1 MTYTTIL
8 FDVKD
13 RIATITFNRPENM
26 NSYNNTMSAEINK
39 ALDEADNDPNVRAV
53 IFTGNPNTK
62 KPAFCAGFDLTG
74 GKPFDFSNEDIHD
87 TRDTGGT
94 NALRIFQMKKPIIA
108 AINGA
113 AVGIGI
119 TITMPMDIRI
129 ISEKAKIGFV
139 FAKRGFVNE
148 ACSSWFLPRIVG
160 VSKAA
165 ELVMT
170 GRILTAQQ
178 AYECGLMTE
187 VVPEDK
193 VYERAVEVAKEIADN
208 CAPVSV
214 ALCRQMIYQMAGARW
229 PMTAH
234 KLESVSYH
242 YIGVSPD
249 ALEGAASFLEKRPP
263 EFAMDPAKDM
273 PPEYPWFPPQQFPK
287 NVQE

>member
-1 MTYTTIL
+1 MTFETIL
-8 FDVKD
+8 YDVAD
-13 RIATITFNRPENM
+13 QIATITLHRPENM
-26 NSYNNTMSAEINK
+26 NTYNNQMCEEINQ
-39 ALDEADNDPNVRAV
+39 ALDLADNDPKVRAV
-53 IFTGNPNTK
+53 IFTGGPGTK
-62 KPAFCAGFDLTG
+62 KPVYCAGFDLTG
-74 GKPFDFSNEDIHD
+74 GKPFDFSAEDIHE
-87 TRDTGGT
+87 TRDTGGK
-94 NALRIFQMKKPIIA
+94 NALRIYEMKKPVIG

-113 AVGIGI
+113 AVGIGA
-119 TITMPMDIRI
+119 TMTLPMDVRI
-129 ISEKAKIGFV
+129 LSENAKLGFV

-160 VSKAA
+160 VSKAV

-170 GRILTAQQ
+170 GRIITAQQ
-178 AYECGLMTE
+178 AYEIGLATE
-187 VVPEDK
+187 VVPEGK
-193 VYERAVEVAKEIADN
+193 AYERAVEIAKEIAAN

-263 EFAMDPAKDM
+263 EWKMDPAKDM
-273 PPEYPWFPPQQFPK
+273 PPEYPWFTPAQFPK

>member
-1 MTYTTIL
+1 MTFETIL
-8 FDVKD
+8 YDVAD
-13 RIATITFNRPENM
+13 QIATITLHRPESM
-26 NSYNNTMSAEINK
+26 NTYNNQMCEEINQ
-39 ALDEADNDPNVRAV
+39 ALDLADNDPAVRAV
-53 IFTGNPNTK
+53 IFTGGGGTK
-62 KPAFCAGFDLTG
+62 KPVYCAGFDLTG
-74 GKPFDFSNEDIHD
+74 GKPFDFSAEDIHE
-87 TRDTGGT
+87 TRDTGGK
-94 NALRIFQMKKPIIA
+94 NALRVYAMKKPVIA

-113 AVGIGI
+113 AVGIGA
-119 TITMPMDIRI
+119 TMTLPMDIRI
-129 ISEKAKIGFV
+129 VSENAKIGFV

-160 VSKAA
+160 VSKAV

-170 GRILTAQQ
+170 GRIITAQE
-178 AYECGLMTE
+178 AYNIGLATE
-187 VVPEDK
+187 VVPEGK
-193 VYERAVEVAKEIADN
+193 AYERAVEVAKEIAAN

-263 EFAMDPAKDM
+263 EWKMNPATDM
-273 PPEYPWFPPQQFPK
+273 PPEYPWFNQPEFPK

>member
-1 MTYTTIL
+1 MTFETIL
-8 FDVKD
+8 YDVAD
-13 RIATITFNRPENM
+13 QIATITLHRPENM
-26 NSYNNTMSAEINK
+26 NTYNNQMCAEINQ
-39 ALDEADNDPNVRAV
+39 ALDLADNDPNVRAV
-53 IFTGNPNTK
+53 IFTGGGGTK
-62 KPAFCAGFDLTG
+62 KPVYCAGFDLTG
-74 GKPFDFSNEDIHD
+74 GKPFDFSAEDIHE
-87 TRDTGGT
+87 TRDTGGM
-94 NALRIFQMKKPIIA
+94 NALRIYAMKKPVIG

-113 AVGIGI
+113 AVGIGA
-119 TITMPMDIRI
+119 TMTLPMDVRI
-129 ISEKAKIGFV
+129 LSENAKLGFV

-160 VSKAA
+160 VSKAV

-170 GRILTAQQ
+170 GRIITAQQ
-178 AYECGLMTE
+178 AYEIGLATE
-187 VVPEDK
+187 VVPEGK
-193 VYERAVEVAKEIADN
+193 AYERAVEIAKEIAVN

-263 EFAMDPAKDM
+263 EWKMDPAKDM
-273 PPEYPWFPPQQFPK
+273 PPEYPWFTPAQFPK